1 MVLPIGDTIGREIE
15 ITPMTVDEFCTKYD
29 LGDDILRRLD
39 NDKVELDN
47 IGALVAAKN
56 LMSPEYGLELGHVAE
71 VKWAL
76 KLFLL
81 SCPGVKEVRIPLGL
95 YRPILIGRL
104 QLAPPIS
111 LTEN

>member
-1 MVLPIGDTIGREIE
+1 MA
-15 ITPMTVDEFCTKYD
+15 VDEFCTKYD
-29 LGDDILRRLD
+29 LGDDILRRLN
-39 NDKVELDN
+39 NDKVELDV
-47 IGALVAAKN
+47 GALVTATN
-56 LMSPEYGLELGHVAE
+56 LMNPEYGLKLGHVAE

-81 SCPGVKEVRIPLGL
+81 SCPGVKEVRIPRGL
-95 YRPILIGRL
+95 YKPTLIGRL